1 MDVAQAA
8 IDSPRRLTMSIISI
22 LAMATIVMILMQ
34 GMFGE
39 S

>member
-1 MDVAQAA
+1 VTPVA
-8 IDSPRRLTMSIISI
+8 IDSFRRLTMSIISV